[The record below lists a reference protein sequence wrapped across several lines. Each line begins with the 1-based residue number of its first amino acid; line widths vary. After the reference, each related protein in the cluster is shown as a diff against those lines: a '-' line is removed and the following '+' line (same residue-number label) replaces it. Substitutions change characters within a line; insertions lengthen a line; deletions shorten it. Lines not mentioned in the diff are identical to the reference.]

1 MQCVDYY
8 VYKLIYKVSYMYI
21 LYFVYNIVCKMQK
34 LIQIYRWIYMYCFY
48 LFVYVFILFLY
59 VIGFL
64 KVNIFIKKL
73 IYIVCMYKYILIN

>member
-1 MQCVDYY
+1 
-8 VYKLIYKVSYMYI
+8 
-21 LYFVYNIVCKMQK
+21 
-34 LIQIYRWIYMYCFY
+34 MYCFY

-73 IYIVCMYKYILIN
+73 IYIVCMYMYIYKLIN